1 MNHMDIRLVTAEDRL
16 GRKLPMAGDVPAR
29 RKDRYVGMFYFVWL
43 NQLGTDGPYDV
54 EKILKQDPTAAMNE
68 NHPLWGPINGT
79 AHHWGEPLFGYY
91 FSRDEWVIR
100 KHIEMLSYAD
110 IDFLKASTYR
120 GKRKTELKQ
129 YETFSEMLEAVKEA
143 GL

>member
-1 MNHMDIRLVTAEDRL
+1 MFSNAQIAEAL
-16 GRKLPMAGDVPAR
+16 SVVL
-29 RKDRYVGMFYFVWL
+29 
-43 NQLGTDGPYDV
+43 
-54 EKILKQDPTAAMNE
+54 E
-68 NHPLWGPINGT
+68 INDDST
-79 AHHWGEPLFGYY
+79 ERVAYFGYGGNTKGLQIDVYPRGWSKKNQEY
-91 FSRDEWVIR
+91 FISFAD
-100 KHIEMLSYAD
+100 YAD